1 MTVAAILAAY
11 TLVAAT
17 LLPRLLARAAWAE
30 RAPRPAICMWLAAGL
45 STVGSAVLAGLSAA
59 IPGDAVG
66 HGLARLFEA
75 CGMLLGDGSG
85 VEVASATFRLAVLA
99 SGLVAARAAYC
110 VAGVLLTA
118 RRERAR
124 HAGMLAILGR
134 RDGELD
140 AVVLE
145 YGEPL
150 AYCLPGRQN
159 QAVITTAALRAL
171 PPEHV
176 AAVLA
181 HERAHLRGRHHL
193 VIALAEGLARAFPW
207 LPLFAVARR
216 EVARLVEL
224 RADDVAAGQHPRAH
238 LAAAL
243 VGLATG
249 RVPAFA
255 LGAAGENALVRVRRM
270 LNPAAPLHRRERAV
284 AVAATALFLAGP
296 AAIAFA
302 PGVAALVAHHCH
314 TLLPL

>member
-1 MTVAAILAAY
+1 MTVA
-11 TLVAAT
+11 LVLVVYAVGAAT
-17 LLPRLLARAAWAE
+17 VLPRLLVKAAWAE
-30 RAPRPAICMWLAAGL
+30 RAPRLAISMWLAADI
-45 STVGSAVLAGLSAA
+45 SAVLSAVMAALSAA

-66 HGLARLFEA
+66 HGLARLFEV
-75 CGMLLGDGSG
+75 CKQFLGHGSD
-85 VEVASATFRLAVLA
+85 VDVASAGFRLAVLV
-99 SGLVAARAAYC
+99 SGFITARTVFC
-110 VAGVLLTA
+110 VIRVLLTS

-124 HAGMLAILGR
+124 HSEMLSLLGR

-145 YGEPL
+145 YDEPL
-150 AYCLPGRQN
+150 AYCLPGRAN
-159 QAVITTAALRAL
+159 KAVITTAALHAL

-193 VIALAEGLARAFPW
+193 LLALAEGLAKAFPA
-207 LPLFAVARR
+207 LPLFATAKA

-224 RADDVAAGQHPRAH
+224 RADDVAAGQHPRLH

-255 LGAAGENALVRVRRM
+255 LGAAGENALSRVRRM
-270 LNPAAPLHRRERAV
+270 LNPAAPLHRRERLVGTV
-284 AVAATALFLAGP
+284 AVTLFLAGP
-296 AAIAFA
+296 AALAVF
-302 PGVAALVAHHCH
+302 PGVSALIAHHCH
-314 TLLPL
+314 TLSLL